1 MAAVSKLPANWLKD
15 LSPEAVAYLQK
26 LEKQASAAP
35 DLSGITVPAEA
46 NTTATVTTRTVD
58 DDLNGVAGTD
68 AGTDPISIGNSGGT
82 TVNDSFTIIANIF
95 NAQYLNDAN
104 LAAAIVT
111 LSDRLNAALAV
122 IEDLRAAVADE

>member
-35 DLSGITVPAEA
+35 DLSGITVPDEA

-82 TVNDSFTIIANIF
+82 TVNDSFTIIAHLQRAIPQRRKSRGGHRYIEQP
-95 NAQYLNDAN
+95 AQRRSCCD
-104 LAAAIVT
+104 
-111 LSDRLNAALAV
+111 
-122 IEDLRAAVADE
+122 